1 MAPVSEPI
9 PIERLTVV
17 PANEA
22 PWDDLAAIFGTTD
35 YTGWCQCQRFKVIG
49 WIWRD
54 STQEER
60 TAMLRAQ
67 TACGDPNAAAT
78 SGLVA
83 YVDDEPAGWV
93 AVEPQTTYPK
103 LRTSRVPWSGRD
115 EDKGDDGIWAVT
127 SLAVLT
133 PPTRLI
139 SGTL

>member
-9 PIERLTVV
+9 PAERLAVV

-22 PWDDLAAIFGTTD
+22 SWDDLAAIFGTID
-35 YTGWCQCQRFKVIG
+35 YPGRCQCQRFKVIG

>member
-1 MAPVSEPI
+1 MQGMTEAMQAPIRAEQ
-9 PIERLTVV
+9 LTIV
-17 PANEA
+17 PANDA
-22 PWDDLAAIFGTTD
+22 SWDELVAIFGSTD
-35 YTGWCQCQRFKVIG
+35 AGRCQCQRFKVVG

-60 TAMLRAQ
+60 TAGLREQ

-83 YVDDEPAGWV
+83 YVGGEPAGWV
-93 AVEPQTTYPK
+93 AVEPRTAYPK

-127 SLAVLT
+127 
-133 PPTRLI
+133 
-139 SGTL
+139 G